1 MEISYEKSLEAT
13 YYELDVLTH
22 AVFAA
27 QVGRLSESVYR
38 GHVTEPA
45 FFHSTKNHSSLNP
58 DRARVM
64 TIKTIQIIV
73 EFVGAWL
80 QAHMCRQ

>member
-1 MEISYEKSLEAT
+1 MEISYEKLLEAT
-13 YYELDVLTH
+13 YYELDVLAH

-64 TIKTIQIIV
+64 IIQKNDSQ
-73 EFVGAWL
+73 FVGAWL
-80 QAHMCRQ
+80 QAHICRQ